1 MPKFDLVTLTF
12 HENSNH
18 GQDNDWKSGVQIPNL
33 EGQKN
38 FVLSSFHFQFVYT
51 KLSTVKLGNKEQLD
65 KEQMNHF
72 LWPICHLLHKNKEHL
87 PLRNNFRVTKSSL
100 FPCSTVSL
108 ILTIFWYLVLLF
120 RNQLKQQVENVF
132 FINIWFVKQDI
143 PKYKDILKQRF
154 RAGIRT
160 PDFQ

>member
-1 MPKFDLVTLTF
+1 M
-12 HENSNH
+12 
-18 GQDNDWKSGVQIPNL
+18 
-33 EGQKN
+33 
-38 FVLSSFHFQFVYT
+38 
-51 KLSTVKLGNKEQLD
+51 KLGNKELLD

-132 FINIWFVKQDI
+132 FINIWFVEGEEK
-143 PKYKDILKQRF
+143 KSALTNCRF
-154 RAGIRT
+154 RTISSQISAIYMNIFHKTEVQTVILRCWMGLYLNWVKSYDTKCNFFHFRFSAIL
-160 PDFQ
+160 